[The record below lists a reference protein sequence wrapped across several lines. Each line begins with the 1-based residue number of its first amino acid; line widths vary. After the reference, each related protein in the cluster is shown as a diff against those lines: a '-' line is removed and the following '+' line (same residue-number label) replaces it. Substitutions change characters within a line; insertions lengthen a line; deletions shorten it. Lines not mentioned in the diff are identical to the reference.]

1 MRIVLILDE
10 NKRITSACT
19 ALPNGNY
26 GEMPIVDSIPTGNLP
41 DYLYVDGEFI
51 YVPLPE
57 AEKPVE
63 QPSLEERIKA
73 LETKVDG
80 EMADQREALNLL
92 GVYA

>member
-57 AEKPVE
+57 VEKPE
-63 QPSLEERIKA
+63 PEPADDNEARIAA
-73 LETKVDG
+73 LEAA
-80 EMADQREALNLL
+80 MAAIEEGIAS
-92 GVYA
+92 V

>member
-57 AEKPVE
+57 AEKPEPEPVDDNE
-63 QPSLEERIKA
+63 ARIAA
-73 LETKVDG
+73 LEAA
-80 EMADQREALNLL
+80 MAAIEEGIAS
-92 GVYA
+92 V

>member
-10 NKRITSACT
+10 NKRIMSACT

-26 GEMPIVDSIPTGNLP
+26 GEMPIVGSIPDGNLP

-51 YVPLPE
+51 YDPLPE
-57 AEKPVE
+57 AEATVP
-63 QPSLEERIKA
+63 QPSLEERVAA
-73 LETKVDG
+73 LETKVDV